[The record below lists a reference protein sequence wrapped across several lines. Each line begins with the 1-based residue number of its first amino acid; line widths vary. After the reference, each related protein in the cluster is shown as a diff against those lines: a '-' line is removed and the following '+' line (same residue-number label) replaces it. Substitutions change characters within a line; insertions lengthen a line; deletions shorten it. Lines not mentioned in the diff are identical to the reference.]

1 MTILIA
7 QSVYY
12 LRTTMS
18 CIVTGVLELTIGFF
32 WNKLRDHTAN
42 KLKEGDLTDEK
53 CRQLIVRELD
63 EVKDMLHDISR
74 KDLLSSISFL
84 KEGVQLLNFSLDES
98 TDEESGT
105 SDVKERPRDV
115 EYAAGTILRLL
126 KSQRKHHEDSHF
138 EEEAGREISR
148 VIGNL
153 DIISKERF
161 ISAKS
166 LFGDARKEAT
176 RAFNNRT
183 LNTEDRIL
191 ACKLRMISR
200 ILESL
205 EDLNAAANVCKLY
218 LEELHEMDTIREM
231 FSVHLSGGIKS
242 LFKKKKRLE
251 MVTSVIMIN
260 YMLCNFMINY
270 AKKELDLCGWTR
282 LQLSQ
287 RNLHPLVDV
296 ETQTI
301 MRKSGVRAPNRFVFS
316 DLICPVTA
324 NPNNPRTSILDEIMA
339 KDEDHGNSVEVLI
352 NERRELHFSFSRET
366 IEFSPNKQAN
376 VLHAITTDDENNIYT
391 VVYFK
396 PTPNTVHFKLCVAD
410 AKGNMTKST
419 SLEFLS
425 LTENNQFQESSQLA
439 TDQSEVPT
447 GPFGP
452 NSVELVISK
461 DKNVL
466 VLGHQSRI
474 YVCDTCGQLKHSFE
488 TCDRNE
494 LVSISDKNEIIS
506 AKYRGRKFYFY
517 TEKGELILESKVV
530 IRGQD
535 IYDLVFHHISKKV
548 YILTRNSETLS
559 QLLESY
565 SCSGEPLQT
574 LPLYLPLDFRA
585 LQVLPEGPVAVIH
598 EKGFI
603 LT

>member
-1 MTILIA
+1 
-7 QSVYY
+7 
-12 LRTTMS
+12 MS
-18 CIVTGVLELTIGFF
+18 CIVTGVLELTIGLF
-32 WNKLRDHTAN
+32 WNKLRDHTAH
-42 KLKEGDLTDEK
+42 KLKEGDPTDEK

-98 TDEESGT
+98 TDEEPGT
-105 SDVKERPRDV
+105 SDVNERPGDV
-115 EYAAGTILRLL
+115 EYAAGSTLRLL
-126 KSQRKHHEDSHF
+126 KSWKHHEDSHF

-148 VIGNL
+148 VTGSS

-166 LFGDARKEAT
+166 SFGDARKEAT
-176 RAFNNRT
+176 RAFNNKT

-218 LEELHEMDTIREM
+218 LEELHEMDAIREM

-260 YMLCNFMINY
+260 YMLCNFMVNY
-270 AKKELDLCGWTR
+270 AKKELDLCGWPR

-287 RNLHPLVDV
+287 RKLHPLVDV

-301 MRKSGVRAPNRFVFS
+301 MRKSGVRAPNRFLFS

-324 NPNNPRTSILDEIMA
+324 NQNNPRTSILDEIMA

-352 NERRELHFSFSRET
+352 NEKHEIHFSFSHET
-366 IEFSPNKQAN
+366 IELTMNKLVN
-376 VLHAITTDDENNIYT
+376 YVLHAVTTDDENNIYT

-410 AKGNMTKST
+410 AKGKMTEST

-425 LTENNQFQESSQLA
+425 LAENNQFQESSQLA

-452 NSVELVISK
+452 NSVELVVSK

-466 VLGHQSRI
+466 LGQQSRI
-474 YVCDTCGQLKHSFE
+474 YVCDTSGQLKHSFE
-488 TCDRNE
+488 TDDRNE

-517 TEKGELILESKVV
+517 TEKGELILESKVA
-530 IRGQD
+530 IRGQA

-548 YILTRNSETLS
+548 FILTRNSETLS
-559 QLLESY
+559 QLLENY